1 MDFISRIASRIA
13 SEPLNKNELES
24 KYKLME
30 ISLNQIWETMDEIEK
45 KDKRPS
51 PVYPIIKDAVDDVQ
65 KLVEDLKEDTELRFK

>member
-30 ISLNQIWETMDEIEK
+30 ISLNQIWETMDEIQK
-45 KDKRPS
+45 NDKRPS
-51 PVYPIIKDAVDDVQ
+51 EVYKIIKDAVDDVQ